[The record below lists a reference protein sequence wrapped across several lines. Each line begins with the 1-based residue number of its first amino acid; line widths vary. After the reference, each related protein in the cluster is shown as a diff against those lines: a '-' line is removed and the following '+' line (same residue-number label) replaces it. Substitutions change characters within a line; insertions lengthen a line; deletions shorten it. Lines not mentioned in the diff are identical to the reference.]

1 VWTIVGFLGALLVAL
16 LAFARSRTA
25 GGFYDADVYGITAAG
40 HRAYGFIAS
49 AFCALFL
56 LALAM
61 RAETLGLW
69 LLAAFVPFALFYLT
83 SFLRG
88 AHEDDDDGH

>member
-1 VWTIVGFLGALLVAL
+1 MWSIVGCAGALLVAI
-16 LAFARSRTA
+16 LAFVRSRTA
-25 GGFYDADVYGITAAG
+25 GGFYDADVYGISAAG
-40 HRAYGFIAS
+40 HRAYGLVAS

-56 LALAM
+56 VALATHL
-61 RAETLGLW
+61 ETLGLW

-88 AHEDDDDGH
+88 AHEDDDDGY